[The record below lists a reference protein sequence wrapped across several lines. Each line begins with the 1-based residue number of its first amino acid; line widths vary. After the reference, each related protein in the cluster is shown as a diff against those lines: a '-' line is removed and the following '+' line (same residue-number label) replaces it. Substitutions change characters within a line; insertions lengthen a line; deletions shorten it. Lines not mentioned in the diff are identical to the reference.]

1 MGLEDMPYDIPNVR
15 AEQCRAYAHTRVGW
29 YRSVSNIPRAFA
41 IQSITAEL
49 AHELARDDKDFL
61 SELIGAPRKLDWQ
74 GGGLA
79 QPDRHTGEPNE
90 HLPIDTRRPH
100 HVTALAP
107 VPVLPGMH
115 LAPAGGHASAAHR

>member
-49 AHELARDDKDFL
+49 AHELGRDDKDFL
-61 SELIGAPRKLDWQ
+61 PEMIGAPRKLDWQ
-74 GGGLA
+74 AAGLA
-79 QPDRHTGEPNE
+79 QPFWKNGQPHEQRPDGGRRGEGVG
-90 HLPIDTRRPH
+90 RR
-100 HVTALAP
+100 
-107 VPVLPGMH
+107 GKY
-115 LAPAGGHASAAHR
+115 

>member
-49 AHELARDDKDFL
+49 AHELGRDDKDFL
-61 SELIGAPRKLDWQ
+61 LEMIGAPRNPAWQ
-74 GGGLA
+74 AAGLA
-79 QPDRHTGEPNE
+79 QPSWNNGDPHQPFPHDPGRLP
-90 HLPIDTRRPH
+90 HLP
-100 HVTALAP
+100 
-107 VPVLPGMH
+107 
-115 LAPAGGHASAAHR
+115 APAADNPPVGQR